1 MSVLIPVVVEKD
13 ANGFERSYDIYSRLL
28 KDRIIFIT
36 DAIDMNVANTV
47 IAQLLFLQ
55 SDDSKKDISLY
66 LNTPGGSID
75 SGMAIY
81 DTMQHIKCP
90 VSTICVGLA
99 ASMGAVLLAGG
110 EKGKRFALEHSN
122 ILIHQPL
129 GFGIEGQASDIEIH
143 AKHILKN
150 KDMLYKVLAKDT
162 GQKLEKIQSDSDRDH
177 YMTSEEALE
186 YGIIDKILR

>member
-1 MSVLIPVVVEKD
+1 MSVLVPVVVEKD
-13 ANGFERSYDIYSRLL
+13 QNGFERSYDIYSRLL

-55 SDDSKKDISLY
+55 SEDSKKDISIY
-66 LNTPGGSID
+66 LNTPGGVID

-81 DTMQHIKCP
+81 DTMKHIKCP
-90 VSTICVGLA
+90 VSTICVGMA

-110 EKGKRFALEHSN
+110 TKGKRYALEHSN

-129 GFGIEGQASDIEIH
+129 GGYEGQASDIEIH
-143 AKHILKN
+143 AKEILK
-150 KDMLYKVLAKDT
+150 KKEMLLQLLARDT
-162 GQKLEKIQSDSDRDH
+162 GQKVEQVRKDADRDY
-177 YMTSEEALE
+177 YMTSQEALD
-186 YGIIDKILR
+186 YGLIDKILR